1 MRRSA
6 SQRQRARPRHEV
18 PVTIDARS
26 SLILLVTL
34 LLGIA
39 IGALGA
45 GAVAQRRSEHIRELR
60 MRGMFV
66 DHMEQIIRP
75 QDQAQREAIR
85 PIVEETGRRNY
96 AIMDSTHIRLETE
109 MERMREELAPHLDE
123 SQRERVEAAAHFRD
137 TFGPHPHRRLHR
149 PR

>member
-1 MRRSA
+1 M
-6 SQRQRARPRHEV
+6 
-18 PVTIDARS
+18 TIDARS

-75 QDQAQREAIR
+75 RDQAQWEAIR
-85 PIVEETGRRNY
+85 PIVEETGRQNY
-96 AIMDSTHIRLETE
+96 AIMDSTHVLLEAG
-109 MERMREELAPHLDE
+109 MERMRERLAPHLDE
-123 SQRERVEAAAHFRD
+123 AQRERVEAAARFHD
-137 TFGPHPHRRLHR
+137 SFGPHPHRRLHR

>member
-1 MRRSA
+1 M
-6 SQRQRARPRHEV
+6 
-18 PVTIDARS
+18 TIDARS
-26 SLILLVTL
+26 SLILLATL

-75 QDQAQREAIR
+75 RDQAQWEAIR
-85 PIVEETGRRNY
+85 PIVEATGRRNY
-96 AIMDSTHIRLETE
+96 AIMDSTHIRLEAE
-109 MERMREELAPHLDE
+109 MGRMREALAPHLDE
-123 SQRERVEAAAHFRD
+123 AQRGRMEAAAHFRGV
-137 TFGPHPHRRLHR
+137 FGPHPHRPLH
-149 PR
+149 PRH

>member
-1 MRRSA
+1 M
-6 SQRQRARPRHEV
+6 
-18 PVTIDARS
+18 TIDARS

-75 QDQAQREAIR
+75 RDQAQWEAIR
-85 PIVEETGRRNY
+85 PIVEETGRHNY
-96 AIMDSTHIRLETE
+96 AIMDSTHGRLEAE
-109 MERMREELAPHLDE
+109 MERMRELLAPHLDE
-123 SQRERVEAAAHFRD
+123 AQRERVEAAARFRD